1 MSRWTGMLAL
11 VLAAGTAEA
20 GSPLRITLT
29 GTIGKSCSIAAASGT
44 VDLGA
49 LDAAGSKQ
57 FGLDVSCNAPF
68 TFDIEA
74 QEGALVP
81 TSPIVFVGTFED
93 RIPYTLRF
101 ELPLEDGTPGEID
114 VTCTGAELADA
125 SAACGSGDSGTAVA
139 IGETATVTLAWGAP
153 AHPRLAG
160 THAETLTFTLQV
172 RP

>member
-20 GSPLRITLT
+20 GPPLEITLT
-29 GTIGKSCSIAAASGT
+29 GTIEKSCSIAAASGT
-44 VDLGA
+44 VDVGA
-49 LDAAGSKQ
+49 LDGAGSKQ

-68 TFDIEA
+68 SYDIEA

-81 TSPIVFVGTFED
+81 ASPIVYVGTFED

-101 ELPLEDGTPGEID
+101 QLPLADGLPTAID
-114 VTCTGAELADA
+114 VTCTGAELADPSA
-125 SAACGSGDSGTAVA
+125 SCGSGDSGTAVA
-139 IGETATVTLAWGAP
+139 IDEQATVTLAWGAP